1 MDTFLLIMA
10 VLLTLTGIVG
20 GIVPVIPG
28 PPISFL
34 GFLLFMFT
42 PYMEFS
48 WGICLLMGFLALAI
62 TLADIY
68 IPAISAKKYGGTK
81 FAASGSVIGML
92 VGMIFFPPLGVIV
105 GAFLGAF
112 VGEIAFAGK
121 NSSEALKSGW
131 GALIGFIIG
140 TSLKIGY
147 SFIVF
152 GYLIIE
158 WVK

>member
-48 WGICLLMGFLALAI
+48 WVICLLMGFLALAI

-152 GYLIIE
+152 GYLIIK